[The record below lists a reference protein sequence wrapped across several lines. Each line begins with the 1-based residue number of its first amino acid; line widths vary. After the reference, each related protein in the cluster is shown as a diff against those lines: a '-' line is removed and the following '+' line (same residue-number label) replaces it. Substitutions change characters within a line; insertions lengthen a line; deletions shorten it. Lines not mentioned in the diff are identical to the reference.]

1 MGLRGG
7 QHPKNRPPPLAE
19 RAVVSSAPAL
29 FKVFPSSQGLDNALS
44 WLSYGSAPVE
54 GSAMVHNTAVSI
66 DAIDVSPVR
75 PVAPPMWALR
85 AHDTP
90 SRDGLQ
96 GKGDR

>member
-1 MGLRGG
+1 
-7 QHPKNRPPPLAE
+7 
-19 RAVVSSAPAL
+19 
-29 FKVFPSSQGLDNALS
+29 
-44 WLSYGSAPVE
+44 
-54 GSAMVHNTAVSI
+54 MVHNTAVSI

-96 GKGDR
+96 GGGGDR